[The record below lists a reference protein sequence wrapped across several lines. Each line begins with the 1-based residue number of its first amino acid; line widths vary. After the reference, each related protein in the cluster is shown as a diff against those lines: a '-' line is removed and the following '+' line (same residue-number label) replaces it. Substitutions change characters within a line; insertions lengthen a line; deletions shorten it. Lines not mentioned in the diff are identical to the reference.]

1 MTVRYKETA
10 WHNKK
15 LGYWPDLENPVSYN
29 DKINWL
35 KVFDQDKDQII
46 CCDKLAV
53 KDFVA
58 KEYSPEIIIPNTT
71 DYPAVLKTNNGSG
84 DIEFVSNTQEE
95 KVALERLNIK
105 LKKKHGKNKG
115 EWAYSLIEPNIVRE
129 KRINNNDVDYKFH
142 CCNGEVKWLQMIW
155 DRYSG
160 STKESNID
168 PDGNPMTWW
177 FDEKMQ
183 HIEVA
188 PHCGLD
194 AFLKM
199 KKVAEILSKRWKY
212 VRVDLYWGDDQP
224 WFGELTFWP
233 KAGCYKTP
241 DQVKF
246 GKLLDFDTTTVKPKV
261 VE

>member
-1 MTVRYKETA
+1 MTIRYKETA
-10 WHNKK
+10 WHKKK

-58 KEYSPEIIIPNTT
+58 KEYGPEIIIPNTT
-71 DYPAVLKTNNGSG
+71 DYPEVLKTNNGSG
-84 DIEFVSNTQEE
+84 DIEFVNNLQEE
-95 KVALERLNIK
+95 KVALERLKFK

-115 EWAYSLIEPNIVRE
+115 EWAYSLIEPKIVRE
-129 KRINNNDVDYKFH
+129 KRIDYADVDYKFH

-160 STKESNID
+160 GLKASQID
-168 PDGNPMTWW
+168 PDGKPMDWK
-177 FDEKMQ
+177 FDALHKHHKTEPK
-183 HIEVA
+183 
-188 PHCGLD
+188 CGLD
-194 AFLKM
+194 GFFQM
-199 KKVAEILSKRWKY
+199 KKVAETLSKRWKY
-212 VRVDLYWGDDQP
+212 VRVDLYWGENQP

-233 KAGCYKTP
+233 RAGCYKGD
-241 DQVKF
+241 DQIKF
-246 GKLLDFDTTTVKPKV
+246 GALLDFDITTTKPKV